1 MADSLKLFQQLPDV
15 KVISFDLDDTLWD
28 GTEVILKA
36 EQAMMHWIS
45 VHAPNVL
52 LQFDSEDLRAAK
64 INFAKQHPELI
75 HKTSQLRE
83 RFLEYLFAQ
92 CDIEH
97 PEQAAYDCFQHFFHV
112 RQQVRLFDSVPNTL
126 KRLQQDYQLIAI
138 TNGNA
143 CTKTIGLDDY
153 LSLSLNAED
162 FDAPKPDAVIFE
174 HALRQLKIDA
184 HECLH
189 VGDHPYH
196 DMQGAH
202 EVGMRTAW
210 LKDGTREWPHDFQ
223 PDLTIADVVELIAQ

>member
-1 MADSLKLFQQLPDV
+1 MSSSLKLAQQMPDV

-28 GTEVILKA
+28 GTEVIVKA

-45 VHAPNVL
+45 VNASNVL
-52 LQFDSEDLRAAK
+52 LQFDKDDLRAAK
-64 INFAKQHPELI
+64 VNFAKQHPELL
-75 HKTSQLRE
+75 HKTSQLRQ

-97 PEQAAYDCFQHFFHV
+97 PEHAAEQCFQHFYRV
-112 RQQVRLFDSVPNTL
+112 RQQVRLFDAVPNTL
-126 KRLQQDYQLIAI
+126 KRLKQDYRLIAI

-143 CTKTIGLDDY
+143 CTKTIGLDNY

-162 FDAPKPDAVIFE
+162 FDAPKPDADIFE
-174 HALRQLKIDA
+174 HALHQLNIEA

-189 VGDHPYH
+189 VGDHPFH

-202 EVGMRTAW
+202 EVGMHTAW
-210 LKDGTREWPHDFQ
+210 LKDGTREWPHAFQ
-223 PDLTIADVVELIAQ
+223 PDLIISDVIELIQ